1 MSNETKP
8 GGTYVPKIVTA
19 DCTVY
24 CSICNKSIDL
34 KAGEPIPMCCGKIMV
49 NIDA

>member
-1 MSNETKP
+1 MDKQKDKP
-8 GGTYVPKIVTA
+8 AVKVVTE

-24 CSICNKSIDL
+24 CSICNKTIEL
-34 KAGEPIPMCCGKIMV
+34 KAGEPIPVCCGKTMI

>member
-1 MSNETKP
+1 MNSQSEKAVGSAPNS
-8 GGTYVPKIVTA
+8 VTE

-24 CSICNKSIDL
+24 CSICNKTVDL
-34 KAGEPIPMCCGKIMV
+34 KAGETIPMCCGKLMV